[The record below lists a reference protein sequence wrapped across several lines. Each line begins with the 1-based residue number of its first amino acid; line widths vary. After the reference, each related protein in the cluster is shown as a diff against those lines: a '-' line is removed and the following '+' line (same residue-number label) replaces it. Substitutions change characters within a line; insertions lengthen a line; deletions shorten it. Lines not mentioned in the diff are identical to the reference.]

1 MVSDL
6 VDFQVG
12 VAGLGIGAFGGLI
25 DAFTACSKIYGL
37 WKSLRGLDGYLGL
50 LRTKLILQE
59 ALLDQW
65 QRDWLD
71 QSTSRRIDIQKQRIL
86 QRHKDA
92 VLASLTTVKILL
104 ESLEPLREA
113 SGSELA
119 LKRLKLVTGGAEEH
133 DKTLVQISAVL
144 SDLYRLLP
152 TRDPNIALSQTVL
165 SLEHIGNNQQ
175 VLFQDSDSTQHVIQP
190 DKLKRAI
197 NFRQLGYD
205 LDQDLEK
212 RVAAFKNSTGDAD
225 LTIRSDRVKV
235 LKDDDVAGGLRSFG
249 TLDSK
254 IPIVIEWK
262 RYDLTWKGQKGIR
275 LRGRIQNI
283 ARLLHADA
291 KPHELLTLNCLG
303 VFEDIEKTR
312 YGLIFDYPLGT
323 SEQTDLVSLQALI
336 KSPTPET
343 LPTLGDRYR
352 MAYTLSLSLAILH
365 ASGWLHKSIRSHNI
379 MIPVRRNQ
387 PIWSQPYLVG
397 FEFSRPDSADE
408 TTEKPEQS
416 VRFNLYRHPSAQG
429 IPGES
434 YRKGFDIYS
443 LGVVLLEVGLWRV
456 AWSLR
461 RDDENPAKFKEV
473 LLSRVDDRL
482 AHFMGTEYQEAV
494 RSCLNGDLDHR
505 EGSVIRAFYNEVAET
520 MCSLAESQ
528 PS

>member
-12 VAGLGIGAFGGLI
+12 AAGLGIGAFGGLI
-25 DAFTACSKIYGL
+25 DAFTACAKIYDL

-59 ALLDQW
+59 ALLGQW

-71 QSTSRRIDIQKQRIL
+71 QPTSKRIDIQKQRIL

-113 SGSELA
+113 SRSELA
-119 LKRLKLVTGGAEEH
+119 LERLKLVTGGAEEH
-133 DKTLVQISAVL
+133 DRTLVQISAVL

-165 SLEHIGNNQQ
+165 SLEHIGIDQQ
-175 VLFQDSDSTQHVIQP
+175 VLFQDGGSTQHVIQP

-197 NFRQLGYD
+197 NFRQLGYE

-212 RVAAFKNSTGDAD
+212 RVAAFKSSTGDAD

-254 IPIVIEWK
+254 TPIVVEWK
-262 RYDLTWKGQKGIR
+262 RYDITWKGQKGIR

-291 KPHELLTLNCLG
+291 KPEELLTLNCLG
-303 VFEDIEKTR
+303 VFEDIENSR
-312 YGLIFDYPLGT
+312 YGLVFEYPLGT
-323 SEQTDLVSLQALI
+323 SEQTD
-336 KSPTPET
+336 
-343 LPTLGDRYR
+343 
-352 MAYTLSLSLAILH
+352 
-365 ASGWLHKSIRSHNI
+365 
-379 MIPVRRNQ
+379 
-387 PIWSQPYLVG
+387 
-397 FEFSRPDSADE
+397 
-408 TTEKPEQS
+408 
-416 VRFNLYRHPSAQG
+416 

-473 LLSRVDDRL
+473 LVDDRL

-528 PS
+528 P